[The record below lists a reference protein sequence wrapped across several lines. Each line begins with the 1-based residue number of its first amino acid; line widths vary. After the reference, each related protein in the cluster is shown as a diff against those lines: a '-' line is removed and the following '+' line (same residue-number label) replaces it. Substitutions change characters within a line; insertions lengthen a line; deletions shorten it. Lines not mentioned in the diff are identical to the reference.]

1 MSRIRRLEAMMRVMK
16 MKLIKDICALGLTA
30 CLGCFFLTGCTQVQA
45 EPDFSDVKEVAKLS
59 ALECYYHN
67 VVKYSRAS
75 DGYLFNLIDNQK
87 NLRFEYDGIVE
98 MGLNVEKVSISS
110 PDENG
115 IVTITIPEVEIL
127 EHPDIDTNS
136 MTDPIEI
143 NGWQWFNHVS
153 ADEKKQA
160 ITDAQ
165 NDLLEVAR
173 NDVGAKA
180 QAAQRAKDIL
190 EQYVK
195 NVGEAIGKTY
205 TVKWAQVEN
214 VE

>member
-1 MSRIRRLEAMMRVMK
+1 MRVMQ
-16 MKLIKDICALGLTA
+16 MKLLNRVGVLTLSV
-30 CLGCFFLTGCTQVQA
+30 CLAFFALTGCTQAQA

-75 DGYLFNLIDNQK
+75 DGYLFNLIDNQR
-87 NLRFEYDGIVE
+87 NLWFEYDGIVE
-98 MGLNVEKVSISS
+98 MGLNVEKVSISN

-115 IVTITIPEVEIL
+115 VVTITIPEVEIL
-127 EHPDIDTNS
+127 GHPDIDTDS

-165 NDLLEVAR
+165 NDLLEVAQ

-180 QAAQRAKDIL
+180 QATQRAKDIL

-205 TVKWAQVEN
+205 TVKWMQAESVE
-214 VE
+214 

>member
-1 MSRIRRLEAMMRVMK
+1 
-16 MKLIKDICALGLTA
+16 MKLLNRVGVLTLSVCLALFA
-30 CLGCFFLTGCTQVQA
+30 LTGCTQAQA

-75 DGYLFNLIDNQK
+75 DGYLFNLIDNQR
-87 NLRFEYDGIVE
+87 NLWFEYDGIVE
-98 MGLNVEKVSISS
+98 MGLNVEKVSISN

-115 IVTITIPEVEIL
+115 VVTITIPEVEIL
-127 EHPDIDTNS
+127 GHPDIDTDS

-165 NDLLEVAR
+165 NDLLEVAQ

-180 QAAQRAKDIL
+180 QATQRAKDIL

-205 TVKWAQVEN
+205 TVKWMQAES
-214 VE
+214 

>member
-1 MSRIRRLEAMMRVMK
+1 MRVMQ
-16 MKLIKDICALGLTA
+16 MKLLNRVGVLTLSVCLALFA
-30 CLGCFFLTGCTQVQA
+30 LTGCTQAQA

-75 DGYLFNLIDNQK
+75 DGYLFNLIDNQR
-87 NLRFEYDGIVE
+87 NLWFEYDGIVE
-98 MGLNVEKVSISS
+98 MGLNVEKVSISN

-115 IVTITIPEVEIL
+115 VVTITIPEVEIL
-127 EHPDIDTNS
+127 GHPDIDTDS

-165 NDLLEVAR
+165 NDLLEVAQ

-180 QAAQRAKDIL
+180 QATQRAKDIL

-195 NVGEAIGKTY
+195 NIGEAIGKTY
-205 TVKWAQVEN
+205 TVKWMQAES
-214 VE
+214 